1 MLPLRFSRARA
12 ARVPRPVKA
21 VMTMLADVG
30 LQEQEWR
37 RPAGELSVGQ
47 QQRVAAVRAL
57 LGTPELVIADEP
69 TSALDEA
76 SREQFMA
83 LLLAAVRAS
92 NAALLFVSHDP
103 RLGESF
109 DRQVDLL
116 ALTGRAA

>member
-1 MLPLRFSRARA
+1 MLER
-12 ARVPRPVKA
+12 
-21 VMTMLADVG
+21 VG
-30 LQEQEWR
+30 LQEQDWR

-57 LGTPELVIADEP
+57 VGAPALVIADEP

-83 LLLAAVRAS
+83 LLLNAVRAS

-103 RLGESF
+103 RLGTAF

-116 ALTGRAA
+116 DLTGRGT